1 MSSDAEK
8 TVQRMDEALLDN
20 CRRQGLFKSGDRVIA
35 ACSGG
40 ADSMALLLFLLRHRR
55 TLEIEVLATHVN
67 HGIRGETARRDAD
80 FVADFCRRN
89 GVELFLYDA
98 VQEGIEV
105 PPRPSEDWA
114 RGLRYGWFDEL
125 AAREEAVI
133 ATAHTMSD
141 QAETVLFRMARGT
154 GLHGLTGIPPRRGCY
169 VRPCLCL
176 TRADTE
182 AYCAALGQHY
192 IQDETNDQDVYARNR
207 IRHDAIPALQYA
219 NPAAERSIA
228 RLCRQ
233 MRALDDWLTGE
244 AAALLQAATVPGG
257 YDVTVLRRAEGPVL
271 DAALHALVS
280 PVRDAEEKYIS
291 LLHFLVLKGEGAVQ
305 LTPDVNYKIQD
316 GLLVCLTREG
326 SQTLPAPPQPFER
339 ASGFFP
345 ANHAAPLIVQHRQV
359 TVRMQHMAE
368 MVAEHRLAGG
378 AHRKALL
385 QRVAAAGG
393 DPGDLGR
400 KAVDQLALLLQQALG
415 DEHRHGHVLMAGG
428 LEAGVQIFLD
438 VFPDGVAIGAQH
450 NKALDAGIL
459 DQLGL
464 RADVGV
470 PLGEV
475 DLLSGD
481 RLDHFFLI
489 VCHFSFPHTL

>member
-141 QAETVLFRMARGT
+141 QAETMLFRMARGT

-233 MRALDDWLTGE
+233 MRAMDEWLTAE

-257 YDVTVLRRAEGPVL
+257 YDVTVLRRADGPVL
-271 DAALHALVS
+271 DAALHALIEREDRPTAIVVS
-280 PVRDAEEKYIS
+280 DDILAVTLERLCTLRGISIPRDLSIVSFNNS
-291 LLHFLVLKGEGAVQ
+291 LFARLTSPRLTSIDLNSFQLGFEAASQLVSH
-305 LTPDVNYKIQD
+305 I
-316 GLLVCLTREG
+316 
-326 SQTLPAPPQPFER
+326 
-339 ASGFFP
+339 
-345 ANHAAPLIVQHRQV
+345 
-359 TVRMQHMAE
+359 
-368 MVAEHRLAGG
+368 EH
-378 AHRKALL
+378 
-385 QRVAAAGG
+385 
-393 DPGDLGR
+393 PT
-400 KAVDQLALLLQQALG
+400 
-415 DEHRHGHVLMAGG
+415 LMATKSIIPHRIIERESCSRLGG
-428 LEAGVQIFLD
+428 
-438 VFPDGVAIGAQH
+438 
-450 NKALDAGIL
+450 
-459 DQLGL
+459 
-464 RADVGV
+464 
-470 PLGEV
+470 
-475 DLLSGD
+475 
-481 RLDHFFLI
+481 
-489 VCHFSFPHTL
+489 

>member
-8 TVQRMDEALLDN
+8 TVQRIEEALLDG

-40 ADSMALLLFLLRHRR
+40 ADSMTLLLFLLRHRR

-67 HGIRGETARRDAD
+67 HGIRGETAKRDAD

-98 VQEGIEV
+98 VQEGIEI
-105 PPRPSEDWA
+105 PPHPSEDWA

-154 GLHGLTGIPPRRGCY
+154 GLHGLAGIPPRRGFY

-192 IQDETNDQDVYARNR
+192 IQDETNAEDTYARNR
-207 IRHDAIPALQYA
+207 IRHDAIPALHYA

-233 MRALDDWLTGE
+233 MRELDEWLTAE
-244 AAALLQAATVPGG
+244 AAALLQAASVPGG
-257 YDVTVLRRAEGPVL
+257 YDA
-271 DAALHALVS
+271 ALVS

-291 LLHFLVLKGEGAVQ
+291 LLRFLILKGEGAVQ
-305 LTPDVNYKIQD
+305 LTPEVTFKIRN
-316 GLLVCLTREG
+316 GLLVCLTKEG
-326 SQTLPAPPQPFER
+326 AQIAPAPPQPFEPGEFCLPGGYFVKFQVVKYEKFLKNQPIFKKDLNCCADCAKIQGNVILR
-339 ASGFFP
+339 TRQPGDFYRPAGRHLRKTLKKYYNELGIPPAERPLLPLLADGSEVLWLWGCGF
-345 ANHAAPLIVQHRQV
+345 AEGCAPDEYTHEVL
-359 TVRMQHMAE
+359 TVRTE
-368 MVAEHRLAGG
+368 KTG
-378 AHRKALL
+378 
-385 QRVAAAGG
+385 
-393 DPGDLGR
+393 
-400 KAVDQLALLLQQALG
+400 
-415 DEHRHGHVLMAGG
+415 
-428 LEAGVQIFLD
+428 EA
-438 VFPDGVAIGAQH
+438 
-450 NKALDAGIL
+450 
-459 DQLGL
+459 
-464 RADVGV
+464 
-470 PLGEV
+470 
-475 DLLSGD
+475 
-481 RLDHFFLI
+481 
-489 VCHFSFPHTL
+489 

>member
-182 AYCAALGQHY
+182 AYCAALGHT
-192 IQDETNDQDVYARNR
+192 ISGMRRTTRT
-207 IRHDAIPALQYA
+207 
-219 NPAAERSIA
+219 S
-228 RLCRQ
+228 
-233 MRALDDWLTGE
+233 MRATASGMMPSRRCNTPTPPPS
-244 AAALLQAATVPGG
+244 AALRGSAARCARWTTG
-257 YDVTVLRRAEGPVL
+257 
-271 DAALHALVS
+271 
-280 PVRDAEEKYIS
+280 
-291 LLHFLVLKGEGAVQ
+291 
-305 LTPDVNYKIQD
+305 
-316 GLLVCLTREG
+316 
-326 SQTLPAPPQPFER
+326 
-339 ASGFFP
+339 
-345 ANHAAPLIVQHRQV
+345 
-359 TVRMQHMAE
+359 
-368 MVAEHRLAGG
+368 
-378 AHRKALL
+378 
-385 QRVAAAGG
+385 
-393 DPGDLGR
+393 
-400 KAVDQLALLLQQALG
+400 
-415 DEHRHGHVLMAGG
+415 
-428 LEAGVQIFLD
+428 
-438 VFPDGVAIGAQH
+438 
-450 NKALDAGIL
+450 
-459 DQLGL
+459 
-464 RADVGV
+464 
-470 PLGEV
+470 
-475 DLLSGD
+475 
-481 RLDHFFLI
+481 
-489 VCHFSFPHTL
+489 